1 MVKVA
6 WGGVK
11 DEPTCICIRT
21 ILILPES
28 GFSEKTSSAPVV
40 PPRRIPD
47 RW

>member
-21 ILILPES
+21 ILILKADFRKRLVCSS
-28 GFSEKTSSAPVV
+28 GSTAED
-40 PPRRIPD
+40 PR
-47 RW
+47 

>member
-21 ILILPES
+21 ILVLPEQ
-28 GFSEKTSSAPVV
+28 
-40 PPRRIPD
+40 RIFGKD
-47 RW
+47 